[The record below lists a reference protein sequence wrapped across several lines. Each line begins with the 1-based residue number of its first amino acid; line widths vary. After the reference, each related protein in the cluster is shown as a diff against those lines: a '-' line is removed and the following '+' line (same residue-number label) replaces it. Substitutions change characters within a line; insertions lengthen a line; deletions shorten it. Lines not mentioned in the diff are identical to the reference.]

1 MADMDVKAYILT
13 STRNSSGG
21 PQARLG
27 SLPHAPPQGWGDPL
41 RSPWRTWGANF
52 DHPSLDA

>member
-1 MADMDVKAYILT
+1 MVDMDVKAYILT

-27 SLPHAPPQGWGDPL
+27 SLPHAPPQGWGKPSPYSVRRRL
-41 RSPWRTWGANF
+41 RPE
-52 DHPSLDA
+52 